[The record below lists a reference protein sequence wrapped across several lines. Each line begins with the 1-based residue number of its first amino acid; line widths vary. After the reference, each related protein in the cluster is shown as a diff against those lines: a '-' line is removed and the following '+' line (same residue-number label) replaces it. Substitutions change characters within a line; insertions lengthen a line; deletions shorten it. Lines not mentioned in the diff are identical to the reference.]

1 MASALALLA
10 LWERHPLKSAEW
22 AAGWSLY
29 TALLKSPYRKSSRLS
44 SRLDCPS
51 GLGMTLTVNA
61 VPSFFFFPF
70 LNFLIEQEQGM
81 TGTARRR
88 EPGDSCSDV
97 QNLPAAASLLSPG
110 GNTPEMPSRAGAP
123 FSGIK
128 HYRVG
133 EQVRDHWHG
142 PMRLSS

>member
-1 MASALALLA
+1 MY
-10 LWERHPLKSAEW
+10 
-22 AAGWSLY
+22 LY
-29 TALLKSPYRKSSRLS
+29 NKAPVFWLFLMQTKTTQTEPK
-44 SRLDCPS
+44 DH
-51 GLGMTLTVNA
+51 
-61 VPSFFFFPF
+61 F

-123 FSGIK
+123 FSEIK
-128 HYRVG
+128 HYREG
-133 EQVRDHWHG
+133 EQIRDLWHG